1 MLPPIS
7 DYSFLPYPLV
17 GLHIVRTDFKL
28 KCNKLSIDA
37 SNDIWSAFG
46 TPSPTMNIE
55 RNDSLPFEIV
65 HALLL
70 EVAFFSQVNHP
81 NLSYYLRLVSHRF
94 QRMKLV
100 EGSLI
105 E

>member
-7 DYSFLPYPLV
+7 DYSFLPYSLV
-17 GLHIVRTDFKL
+17 GLHVVRTDFKL
-28 KCNKLSIDA
+28 KGDKFSIDA

-65 HALLL
+65 HTLFLKTTL
-70 EVAFFSQVNHP
+70 ISQANHP
-81 NLSYYLRLVSHRF
+81 NLSYYLWRVSHQF
-94 QRMKLV
+94 QRMKQV
-100 EGSLI
+100 EDWLI